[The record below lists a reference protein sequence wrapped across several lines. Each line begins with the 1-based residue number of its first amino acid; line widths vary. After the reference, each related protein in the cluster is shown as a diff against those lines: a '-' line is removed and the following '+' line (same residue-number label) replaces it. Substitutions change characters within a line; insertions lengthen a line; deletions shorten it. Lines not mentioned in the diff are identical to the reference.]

1 MRDAY
6 LPKLKQM
13 MPTKL
18 ADLKGAELPKAGI
31 YVLYKDEIPLYV
43 GRTGSLKA
51 RLKQHGYKNSNRF
64 SASFAFIPAK
74 KLALASGVNCN
85 RSRKDLAADAEFKFK
100 EAKEAVSLM
109 QFRCVEIT
117 DSIEQTLFEVY
128 AALELNTP
136 HNSFDPH

>member
-1 MRDAY
+1 MRDEY

-13 MPTKL
+13 MPTKR

-31 YVLYKDEIPLYV
+31 YVFYKDEIPLYV

-51 RLKQHGYKNSNRF
+51 RLKQHGCKNSNHF
-64 SASFAFIPAK
+64 SASFALILAK
-74 KLALASGVNCN
+74 KLALANGVNCN
-85 RSRKDLAADAEFKFK
+85 SNRKDLAADAEFKFK

-109 QFRCVEIT
+109 QFRYVEIT
-117 DSIEQTLFEVY
+117 DSIAQTLFEVY